1 MHPATE
7 TALAHAVHRWSS
19 DPVVLASLAATALLY
34 FRGLRR
40 LWARAGVGSGIGRWQ
55 AASFAGGWVALVVA
69 LVSPVD
75 AVSDFLFSV
84 HMTQHEILM
93 LVAAPLV
100 VLGRPLVA
108 FHWALPAGARERT
121 GAWTRR
127 PAVGRGWRILT
138 GALVVWALHAIALWV
153 WHVPRLFEAA
163 LANDGI
169 HAFQHLCFL
178 LTATLFWWT
187 LVHGRYGRLGYGAAV
202 LYVFTTGVHST
213 LLGAL
218 LTLAPATWYAS
229 YRARAPQAGVNA
241 LADQQLAG
249 LLMWVPFGVVFA
261 VIGLALFAAWL
272 GEAGRRVRYTSAEAR
287 APLSGPGAAGGLLVV
302 LLAMLF
308 SAGCEDHETKGQA
321 ARLTGGDPDR
331 GAGAIR
337 RFGCNSCHRIP
348 GIRGADGLVGPPL
361 DAIASRTYIAGRR
374 ANTPEEMMDFIAHP
388 HGTDRQTAMPE
399 MGIPQRDVRDIAA
412 YLYTLK

>member
-1 MHPATE
+1 MPPATD
-7 TALAHAVHRWSS
+7 TTLAHAVHRWSS
-19 DPVVLASLAATALLY
+19 DPAVIGCLALTALLY
-34 FRGLRR
+34 AVGVHR
-40 LWARAGVGSGIGRWQ
+40 LWSRAGIGSGIRRTQ
-55 AASFAGGWVALVVA
+55 AAAFAAGWIALVVA

-75 AVSDFLFSV
+75 TVSDFLFSV

-108 FHWALPAGARERT
+108 FHWALPPGARLRV
-121 GAWTRR
+121 GVWTRR
-127 PAVGRGWRILT
+127 PAVARAWRVLT
-138 GALVVWALHAIALWV
+138 AALVVWVLHALALWI
-153 WHVPRLFEAA
+153 WHVPRLFDAA

-169 HAFQHLCFL
+169 HAVQHLCFL

-218 LTLAPATWYAS
+218 LTLAPGAWYPA
-229 YRARAPQAGVNA
+229 YRARAPLAGVDA

-261 VIGLALFAAWL
+261 IVGLALFAAWL
-272 GEAGRRVRYTSAEAR
+272 GESGRRVAHTSAEAGPR
-287 APLSGPGAAGGLLVV
+287 SRDSRVATNALLMLAILLST
-302 LLAMLF
+302 
-308 SAGCEDHETKGQA
+308 GCEEHETKGQA

-331 GAGAIR
+331 GAIAIR
-337 RFGCNSCHRIP
+337 NFGCTSCHKIP

-361 DAIASRTYIAGRR
+361 DSIASRAYIAGRR
-374 ANTPEEMMDFIAHP
+374 ANTPEEMMDFLAHP
-388 HGTDRQTAMPE
+388 HDTDRQTAMPE
-399 MGIPQRDVRDIAA
+399 MGIPERDVRDIAA